1 MTAASEA
8 GFHHRPVMLIEAMQ
22 WLAPRPGGTYVDAT
36 LGGGGHGMEIVR
48 RISPGGRFIGI
59 DRDKTALEVA
69 SQHIRA
75 SAPPDVALSFVAGNY
90 ADLERILDELDCPVV
105 DGVLFDLGVSSPQL
119 DDPQRGFTYRH
130 DAPLDMRMDPDQ
142 TLTAR
147 DLVNEL
153 SERELADIIWRYGE
167 ERWAT
172 RIARFIVERRR
183 RAPLETTGELV
194 EVIKAAVPAAARR
207 QGPHPARRTFQA
219 LRIAVND
226 ELGSLR
232 RGLMGAINRLAYEGR
247 AVAISFHSLEDR
259 IVKEVFRDAARG
271 CICPPEL
278 PVCQCHRVP
287 TVRILTRRP
296 VLPSPEEIES
306 NPRARSAKLRAAEK
320 VLPARKE
327 E

>member
-1 MTAASEA
+1 MA
-8 GFHHRPVMLIEAMQ
+8 

-36 LGGGGHGMEIVR
+36 LGRGGHGLEIVG

-69 SQHIRA
+69 SRRIRA
-75 SAPPDVALSFVAGNY
+75 GAPSDVDLSFVAANY
-90 ADLERILDELDCPVV
+90 ADLETILDELGCPTV
-105 DGVLFDLGVSSPQL
+105 DGVLFDVGVSSPQL

-130 DAPLDMRMDPDQ
+130 DAPLDMRMDLEQ
-142 TLTAR
+142 AITAR
-147 DLVNEL
+147 DLVNDTP
-153 SERELADIIWRYGE
+153 ERELADIIRRYGE
-167 ERWAT
+167 ERWAA

-183 RAPLETTGELV
+183 QAPLETTGELV
-194 EVIKAAVPAAARR
+194 EVIKAAIPASARR
-207 QGPHPARRTFQA
+207 TGPHPARRTFQA

-232 RGLMGAINRLAYEGR
+232 RGIHGAIERLAVGGR
-247 AVAISFHSLEDR
+247 VVVISFHSLEDR
-259 IVKEVFRDAARG
+259 IAKEVFRDAARG
-271 CICPPEL
+271 CVCPPEL
-278 PVCQCHRVP
+278 PVCQCNRVP
-287 TVRILTRRP
+287 TVRVLTRRP
-296 VLPSPEEIES
+296 VLPSQEEIES

>member
-8 GFHHRPVMLIEAMQ
+8 GFHHRPVMLKEAME

-59 DRDKTALEVA
+59 DRDKTALEGA
-69 SQHIRA
+69 SQRIRA
-75 SAPPDVALSFVAGNY
+75 TAPPDVALSFVAANY
-90 ADLERILDELDCPVV
+90 ADLERILDELDCPEV

-130 DAPLDMRMDPDQ
+130 DAPLDMRMDSDQ

-153 SERELADIIWRYGE
+153 PERELADIIWRYGE
-167 ERWAT
+167 ERWAV

-232 RGLMGAINRLAYEGR
+232 RGLMGAINRLAYQGR
-247 AVAISFHSLEDR
+247 VVAISFHSLEDR